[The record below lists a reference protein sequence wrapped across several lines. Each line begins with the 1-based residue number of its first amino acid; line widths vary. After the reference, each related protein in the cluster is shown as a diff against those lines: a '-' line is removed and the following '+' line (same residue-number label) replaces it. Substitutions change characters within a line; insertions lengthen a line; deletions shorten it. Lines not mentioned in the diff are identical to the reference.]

1 MREINNIN
9 ASSNNIDNVLK
20 VLSDMTTQLNTWE
33 SRHPEYTHTTEIFL
47 TEKGFTLNIK
57 TYAVVTYQKD
67 Y

>member
-9 ASSNNIDNVLK
+9 INTNNVNHVFQ
-20 VLSDMTTQLNTWE
+20 VLSDMTQHLGNWE
-33 SRHPEYTHTTEIFL
+33 SKHPEYTHTTEIFL

-57 TYAVVTYQKD
+57 TYAVVTNQKD